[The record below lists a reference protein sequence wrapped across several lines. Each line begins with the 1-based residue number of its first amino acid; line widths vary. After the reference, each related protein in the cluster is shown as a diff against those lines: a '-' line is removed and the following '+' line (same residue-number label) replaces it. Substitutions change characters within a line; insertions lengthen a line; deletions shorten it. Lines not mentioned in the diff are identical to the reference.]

1 MAQSRW
7 GVLARL
13 GAASLFSAFLAVHA
27 AAAVPDSE
35 PPLLLAQA
43 TDGSGGETSPVSS
56 EPDSYTATY
65 GDWQLNCLRN
75 AADPA
80 GAAVA
85 CRVVIVVFA
94 EGQQQPFAQI
104 ALSRAPDGATHLTLL
119 VPVNA
124 LLRAQPTVGT
134 DDADP
139 GIEVPWLTCQPQGC
153 AADLLLPDADLQRF
167 RAYTG
172 QGRFAFADSAGNVIT
187 VRFSY
192 RGLAQALDA
201 LTAEMTK

>member
-1 MAQSRW
+1 MRAGSGR
-7 GVLARL
+7 GAVVRL
-13 GAASLFSAFLAVHA
+13 LAASVIA
-27 AAAVPDSE
+27 ASMVSRALAAVPEGE

-43 TDGSGGETSPVSS
+43 TDTAQQPVSS
-56 EPDSYTATY
+56 VPDSFTATY
-65 GDWQLNCLRN
+65 GDWQLNCVRN

-80 GAAVA
+80 ATAVTCQA
-85 CRVVIVVFA
+85 VTVVFA

-104 ALSRAPDGATHLTLL
+104 ALSRSPDGATHLTLL
-119 VPVNA
+119 VPVNILA
-124 LLRAQPTVGT
+124 RQQPLVGT

-153 AADLLLPDADLQRF
+153 VADLLLPDADLQRF

-172 QGRFAFADSAGNVIT
+172 QGRFAFTDSVGNAVT
-187 VRFSY
+187 VSFSF

-201 LTAEMTK
+201 LAAELDK